1 MGSWTLED
9 IPWEEFNPARVDPD
23 IVPLIKAASMVEF
36 NSGDYRTY
44 LNNVFHD
51 DSRIQRAVDGWA
63 DEEIQHGVALGR
75 WAALADPGFDFE
87 ASFSRFTDGYQLPLE
102 ADRSVR
108 GSRTGELL
116 ARCMVET
123 GTSSY
128 YSALAEATEEPVL
141 KAICQRI
148 AADEVS
154 HYWLFFNYMKRYLE
168 QEKLSFWQRLRVAA
182 GRIME
187 AEDDELAYAYYA
199 ANVDPAV
206 PYDRRRNAAA
216 YASGAVLYYTANQVS
231 NVVSML
237 LGALGLRT
245 DGWLGRMVT
254 ALTCRVLRIRQRMIA
269 RSFQAAPASA

>member
-23 IVPLIKAASMVEF
+23 IIPLIKAASLVEF

-51 DSRIQRAVDGWA
+51 DPRIQRAVNGWA

-75 WAALADPGFDFE
+75 WAALADPDFDFD
-87 ASFSRFTDGYQLPLE
+87 ASFKRFTDGFTLDLDV
-102 ADRSVR
+102 DRSVR
-108 GSRTGELL
+108 GSRTGELI

-128 YSALAEATEEPVL
+128 YSALAEATDEPVL
-141 KAICQRI
+141 KAICKRI

-154 HYWLFFNYMKRYLE
+154 HYWLFFNYMKRYLADE
-168 QEKLSFWQRLRVAA
+168 DLSFWRRLRVAA
-182 GRIME
+182 ERIFE

-206 PYDRRRNAAA
+206 AYDRRRNAAA
-216 YASGAVLYYTANQVS
+216 YASGAVLYYTPNQVTG
-231 NVVSML
+231 VVSML
-237 LGALGLRT
+237 LAALGLRS
-245 DGWLGRMVT
+245 DGWLSRS
-254 ALTCRVLRIRQRMIA
+254 LTTLACRVLRMRQRMIA
-269 RSFQAAPASA
+269 RSVAFATA

>member
-23 IVPLIKAASMVEF
+23 IIPLIKAASLVEF

-51 DSRIQRAVDGWA
+51 DPRIQRAVDGWA

-75 WAALADPGFDFE
+75 WAALADPSFDFD
-87 ASFSRFTDGYQLPLE
+87 ASFKRFTDGFALE
-102 ADRSVR
+102 LDVDHSVR
-108 GSRTGELL
+108 GSRTGELI

-128 YSALAEATEEPVL
+128 YSALAEATDEPVL

-154 HYWLFFNYMKRYLE
+154 HYWLFFNYMKRYLADE
-168 QEKLSFWQRLRVAA
+168 DLSFWRRLRVAA
-182 GRIME
+182 ERIFE

-206 PYDRRRNAAA
+206 AYDRRRNAAA
-216 YASGAVLYYTANQVS
+216 YASGAVIYYTPNQVTG
-231 NVVSML
+231 VVSML
-237 LGALGLRT
+237 LAALGLKS
-245 DGWLGRMVT
+245 DGWLGRS
-254 ALTCRVLRIRQRMIA
+254 LTTLACRVLRMRQRMIA
-269 RSFQAAPASA
+269 RSVAFATA